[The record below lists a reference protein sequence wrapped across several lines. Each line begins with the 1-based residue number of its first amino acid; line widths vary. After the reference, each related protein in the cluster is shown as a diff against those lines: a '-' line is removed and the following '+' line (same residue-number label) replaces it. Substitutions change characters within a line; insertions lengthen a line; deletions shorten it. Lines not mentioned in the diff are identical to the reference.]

1 MKVSI
6 EKRLKRLE
14 EITEALK
21 TPTTELQEA
30 LTLFEEGVTLS
41 KGIEKELT
49 DIERK
54 VEALVQTDD
63 DTVELTPF

>member
-1 MKVSI
+1 VSI

>member
-1 MKVSI
+1 MSI